1 MEKPK
6 ILLLNPPIEGHI
18 NSGLDNLKVPLG
30 LAYLASFLEKKGHN
44 NLKILDCMA
53 EGKTTKIKSNLWH
66 FGMSY
71 PELEK
76 YILDTNPDIVGIT
89 CSFSVYYKNALEAA
103 KIIKKVNKK
112 IIVVFG
118 GAHVSA
124 DPESVLKSGC
134 VDIVARGEGEQTFF
148 EIVDNYY
155 NKKDLTNIDGTVLVK
170 GGKIKHNKPREL
182 IKNLDEIPFPAR
194 HLLNMKKYFEHPLNS
209 IGTMRKPA
217 TDIVSSRGCTCQC
230 VFCSIYTIWGR
241 TWRGRSAKNVVDEIE
256 ELVNSYG
263 VKQIRFQD
271 DNVSWGKKRMHE
283 ICDEI
288 ISRKLNKK
296 IRWDTPNGI
305 AIWTLDEDL
314 LRKMKKS
321 GYYRLAPSI
330 ESGSSETIKF
340 IKKPISF
347 EFVKKILKIADKVGL
362 WTVSPFII
370 GFPYETKEDI
380 RATID
385 FAKKSGLDFVLF
397 YIAQPYAGTPLYN
410 IYEKEGL
417 LNSGIQSSSSVQTT
431 KYNTK
436 NFTAEELINLRRL
449 AYKEFYNSR
458 IIYYLNPVHIY
469 YFFKK
474 CSNIEGFI
482 HIVKMFFSLMKLGY
496 TKKVN

>member
-6 ILLLNPPIEGHI
+6 VLLINPSLRGHI
-18 NSGLDNLKVPLG
+18 NAGLDNLKVPLG
-30 LAYLASFLEKKGHN
+30 LAYIAAYLEKKGYTN
-44 NLKILDCMA
+44 IKILDA
-53 EGKTTKIKSNLWH
+53 FSEGPMIKVKPNLWH
-66 FGMSY
+66 VGMSY
-71 PELEK
+71 EK
-76 YILDTNPDIVGIT
+76 IKEYIKEYNPDILGIT
-89 CSFSVYYKNALEAA
+89 CSYSVYADDSIEIA
-103 KIIKKVNKK
+103 KIAKEVNKK

-124 DPESVLKSGC
+124 NPEAVFKNRY
-134 VDIVARGEGEQTFF
+134 VDIVVKGEGEETFF

-155 NKKDLTNIDGTVLVK
+155 NKRDLTNINGTILIK
-170 GGKIKHNKPREL
+170 GGKLKTNKPHEL
-182 IKNLDEIPFPAR
+182 IKNLDDIPFPAR
-194 HLLNMKKYFEHPLNS
+194 HLLDMKKYLEHPWNS
-209 IGTMRKPA
+209 LGTMRKPA

-241 TWRGRSAKNVVDEIE
+241 TWRGRSAKNVADEIE
-256 ELVNSYG
+256 FLVNAYG
-263 VKQIRFQD
+263 IKQIRFQD
-271 DNVSWGKKRMHE
+271 DNVSWDKKRMHE

-288 ISRKLNKK
+288 INRKLNKK

-305 AIWTLDEDL
+305 AIWTLDEEL

-330 ESGSSETIKF
+330 ESGSLDTIKF

-347 EFVKKILKIADKVGL
+347 DFVKKILKIANKVGL

-380 RATID
+380 RKTID
-385 FAKKSGLDFVLF
+385 FAKNSELDFALF

-417 LNSGIQSSSSVQTT
+417 LNLGIQPSSSVQDT

-436 NFTAEELINLRRL
+436 NFTAEELIQLRRQ
-449 AYKEFYNSR
+449 AYKEFYRSR
-458 IIYYLNPVHIY
+458 VIHYLNPINIY

-474 CSNIEGFI
+474 CTNLEGFM
-482 HIVKMFFSLMKLGY
+482 HIIKMFFSLIKIGY
-496 TKKVN
+496 TKE

>member
-6 ILLLNPPIEGHI
+6 ILLINSPIEGY
-18 NSGLDNLKVPLG
+18 NNGGLDNLKVPLG
-30 LAYLASFLEKKGHN
+30 LAYLASFSEKKGYN
-44 NLKILDCMA
+44 NIKILDCMA
-53 EGKTTKIKSNLWH
+53 EGQTTKIKPNLWH

-71 PELEK
+71 NDIEK
-76 YILDTNPDIVGIT
+76 YILDNNPDIVGIT
-89 CSFSVYYKNALEAA
+89 CPFSVYYKNALKVAE
-103 KIIKKVNKK
+103 IIKKINKK

-118 GAHVSA
+118 GAHSSA
-124 DPESVLKSGC
+124 DPESVLKSRC
-134 VDIVARGEGEQTFF
+134 VDIVVKGEGELTFF

-155 NKKDLTNIDGTVLVK
+155 NKKDLTSIDGTILIK

-182 IKNLDEIPFPAR
+182 IKNLDEIPFPSR
-194 HLLNMKKYFEHPLNS
+194 NLLNMKKYLDHPLNS

-217 TDIVSSRGCTCQC
+217 TDIVSSRGCTGQC

-256 ELVNSYG
+256 FLVNTYG
-263 VKQIRFQD
+263 IKQIRFQD
-271 DNVSWGKKRMHE
+271 DNVSWDKKRMHE

-288 ISRKLNKK
+288 INRKLNKK

-330 ESGSSETIKF
+330 ESGSMNTIKF
-340 IKKPISF
+340 IKKPINF

-380 RATID
+380 IKTID
-385 FAKKSGLDFVLF
+385 FAKNSGLDFALF

-417 LNSGIQSSSSVQTT
+417 LGAGIQDSSSVQAT

-436 NFTAEELINLRRL
+436 NFTAEELINLRRQ
-449 AYKEFYNSR
+449 AYKEFYRSR
-458 IIYYLNPVHIY
+458 VIHYLNPVNIY

-474 CSNIEGFI
+474 CSNIEGFV
-482 HIVKMFFSLMKLGY
+482 HIVKMFFSLIRIGY
-496 TKKVN
+496 TK